1 MKIKN
6 TFKSLTKFELSLWLL
21 SLIFITLTFVIFKSS
36 DILTIIASIIGA
48 TALIFV
54 AKGNVIGQI
63 LTILFSVIYA
73 VISYRFRYFGEMIT
87 YLGMTAPMALL
98 SAVSWM
104 KNPFKSGHQE
114 VKVAKL
120 TFKKVLLLLCLA
132 GIVTTA
138 FYFILKYFNTS
149 NLIISTIS
157 ITTSFLA
164 AALTFMRSPYYA
176 IAYSLNDIVLIIL
189 WVLAS
194 KEDISFLPM
203 IICFVVFLINDIY
216 GFINWSRMQ
225 KRQSQ
230 S

>member
-36 DILTIIASIIGA
+36 DILTIIVSIIGA

-63 LTILFSVIYA
+63 LTILFSILYA

-104 KNPFKSGHQE
+104 KNPYKSGYQE

-120 TFKKVLLLLCLA
+120 TLKKVILLLCLA
-132 GIVTTA
+132 GMVTTV

-164 AALTFMRSPYYA
+164 ASLTFMRSPYYA
-176 IAYSLNDIVLIIL
+176 IAYSLNDIILIIL
-189 WVLAS
+189 WILAT
-194 KEDISFLPM
+194 KEEISFLPM
-203 IICFVVFLINDIY
+203 IICFIVFLINDIY